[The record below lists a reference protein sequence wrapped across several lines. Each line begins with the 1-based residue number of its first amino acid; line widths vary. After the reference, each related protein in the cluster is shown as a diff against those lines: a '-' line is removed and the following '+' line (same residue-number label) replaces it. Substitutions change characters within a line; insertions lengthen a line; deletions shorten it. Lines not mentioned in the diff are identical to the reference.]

1 MDMLLLI
8 LGLICL
14 VAGLAGAVLPT
25 PGPSLSF
32 VGLLLLHFS
41 SYAEFSTLVLV
52 GLGLL
57 TALVVVLDY
66 FIPIWGAKKFGG
78 TRYGSI
84 GAMVGLVAGFVV
96 MPGIGLLIGA
106 FLGAFVGELIGGSA
120 RHVAMKAAMGA
131 FLGFLTGMV
140 MEVLLCLIMIGYA
153 AVELVGTF
161 SQSTPSVSY

>member
-1 MDMLLLI
+1 MDTILLV

-14 VAGLAGAVLPT
+14 FGGLAGAVLPT

-32 VGLLLLHFS
+32 GGLLLLHFS
-41 SYAEFSTLVLV
+41 SYTEFSTAVLV

-57 TALVVVLDY
+57 TVLIAALDY

-84 GAMVGLVAGFVV
+84 GAVVGLVIGFFVL
-96 MPGIGLLIGA
+96 PGIGIFLGT
-106 FLGAFVGELIGGSA
+106 FLGALFGELIGGST
-120 RHVAMKAAMGA
+120 RKVAFKAALGS

-140 MEVLLCLIMIGYA
+140 MEVILCLIMIGYA
-153 AVELVGTF
+153 VVELAGYFGDSGT
-161 SQSTPSVSY
+161 TTY

>member
-1 MDMLLLI
+1 MDTILLI
-8 LGLICL
+8 LGVICL

-32 VGLLLLHFS
+32 GGLLMLHFS
-41 SYAEFSTLVLV
+41 SYAEFSTVVLV

-57 TALVVVLDY
+57 TALMVVLDY

-78 TRYGSI
+78 TRYGAI
-84 GAMVGLVAGFVV
+84 GATLGLIIGFFII
-96 MPGIGLLIGA
+96 PGFGIFIGA
-106 FLGAFVGELIGGSA
+106 FLGALIGELIGGST
-120 RHVAMKAAMGA
+120 RKVAMKAAFGS

-153 AVELVGTF
+153 AVELFQYF
-161 SQSTPSVSY
+161 SDSNTTTY